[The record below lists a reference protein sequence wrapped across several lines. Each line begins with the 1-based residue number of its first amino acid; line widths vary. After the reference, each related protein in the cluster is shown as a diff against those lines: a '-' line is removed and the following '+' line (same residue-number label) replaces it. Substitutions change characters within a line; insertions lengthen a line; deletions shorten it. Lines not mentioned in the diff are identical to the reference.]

1 MKDKWCLKR
10 YGQSDQNLFIY
21 NNTPSQKKP
30 PKNVFPSDIEWTV
43 GAKSKS

>member
-21 NNTPSQKKP
+21 NNTPSKKT
-30 PKNVFPSDIEWTV
+30 KKKKKTSFQVILN
-43 GAKSKS
+43 GQ